1 MRVLGPAL
9 ATVDMDLSHV
19 VHFGLGGTDGDNNY
33 RGRVGVSWRRSSWRS
48 ELDADGFVECNGR
61 KGAVEKMIDYV
72 STQAGIDSQS
82 AACARMLAAV
92 IAKAL
97 EDLSIKPTEK
107 EWKNGVNLQAE
118 PTRSVRFF
126 KGKLVPHYAALIGM
140 DANSFMYYLTQEGKK
155 GHRGSR
161 FDEMDYRTIR
171 SRLRWKLPPMG
182 SRRVENLPPLE
193 NERGDR

>member
-1 MRVLGPAL
+1 MRVLGASL
-9 ATVDMDLSHV
+9 ATVDLDRGHEVYSRS
-19 VHFGLGGTDGDNNY
+19 GGTYGDNTNC
-33 RGRVGVSWRRSSWRS
+33 GRVGVSRRRSSWRS
-48 ELDADGFVECNGR
+48 ELDADGDSECNGR

-82 AACARMLAAV
+82 AACARLLAAV

-97 EDLSIKPTEK
+97 EDLATKPTEK

-126 KGKLVPHYAALIGM
+126 KGKLFPHYAALIGM
-140 DANSFMYYLTQEGKK
+140 DAKSFIYYLTQEGKK

>member
-1 MRVLGPAL
+1 MRVLGAAL
-9 ATVDMDLSHV
+9 ASLDMDLSHV
-19 VHFGLGGTDGDNNY
+19 VHFGLGGTDGDNTY
-33 RGRVGVSWRRSSWRS
+33 CGHVGAYWRRSSWRS
-48 ELDADGFVECNGR
+48 DLDADGFVECNGR
-61 KGAVEKMIDYV
+61 KGTVEKMIDFV
-72 STQAGIDSQS
+72 STQAGINSQS
-82 AACARMLAAV
+82 AACARLLAAV
-92 IAKAL
+92 IARAL
-97 EDLSIKPTEK
+97 EDLAIKPTEK

-126 KGKLVPHYAALIGM
+126 KGKLFPHYAALIGM
-140 DANSFMYYLTQEGKK
+140 DAKSFIYYLTQEGKK

-193 NERGDR
+193 T